1 MIIVDR
7 FEGDIAVLETDD
19 GMINIEKSRL
29 SEDINESDVIVLDS
43 EGGYIKDYNA
53 TNERR
58 ERLSALR
65 NKLLKR

>member
-7 FEGDIAVLETDD
+7 FEGNIAVLETDD
-19 GMINIEKSRL
+19 GMINIEKSKL
-29 SEDINESDVIVLDS
+29 AGDIMESDVIVLNS
-43 EGGYIKDYNA
+43 EGCYIKDYNA
-53 TNERR
+53 TDKRR